1 MPYRPPTAR
10 GLSPRGG
17 AADVSL
23 ALGLLSDGG
32 GRELEADGGSGL
44 DSDRSAPRLG
54 VTTKRTAAMG
64 VCVGG
69 GRGEGWGGKGPKSE
83 GEKGRKSEGK
93 EGPSGARKRSP
104 KA

>member
-69 GRGEGWGGKGPKSE
+69 GAVGGLGGKGPE
-83 GEKGRKSEGK
+83 E
-93 EGPSGARKRSP
+93 
-104 KA
+104 